1 MDYIWKNDP
10 DQEYVCMHGTPWYA
24 HIDWTIDNFKYML
37 DNFKPAE
44 TQDPKNDNND
54 NDGKGP
60 KIVKGTLINSG
71 IDSLGEKNIVSTHFF

>member
-1 MDYIWKNDP
+1 
-10 DQEYVCMHGTPWYA
+10 
-24 HIDWTIDNFKYML
+24 ML